1 MSERSLDRDK
11 MCGTVDLR
19 KLPNTSCIKP
29 SRVFLKQLLTSGPS
43 PFAALRLVVAV
54 EHFQWRQWH
63 ALVLVSLQ
71 ALQMQ
76 RFLTSKFVAHSVKS
90 WTPGSRRPLNLD
102 LNLLNNGQIVAAC
115 IFWEPNWLVPRDVD
129 ANWAL
134 VAASATWCNKLQQLV
149 LQRSFCQNDL

>member
-1 MSERSLDRDK
+1 MSERSLQTK
-11 MCGTVDLR
+11 CSWTVDLR

-29 SRVFLKQLLTSGPS
+29 SRVFLKQLLTLGPS

-90 WTPGSRRPLNLD
+90 WKPGSRRPLNLD
-102 LNLLNNGQIVAAC
+102 LNVLVFENGQIVAAC
-115 IFWEPNWLVPRDVD
+115 IFWEWLVPRDVD

-134 VAASATWCNKLQQLV
+134 VTASATWCNKLQQLV